1 MINYDLDL
9 STIPNGCSIKDIE
22 DSDCYYQGIWNNGMY
37 TVTKVIWN
45 GEEYKDDEMIG
56 KTIHLQWY
64 WIEVFDSENKKIL
77 GT

>member
-9 STIPNGCSIKDIE
+9 STIPNGSLIKDIE
-22 DSDCYYQGIWNNGMY
+22 DGDCYYEGIWDNGMY
-37 TVTKVIWN
+37 KVMKVIWN

-56 KTIHLQWY
+56 KTIHLQWD
-64 WIEVFDSENKKIL
+64 WIEVFDSENNKIL